1 MRSGSGPTAG
11 GWRSPRLD
19 DLSLA
24 TILAGLA
31 AIQTAALLI
40 QFVGGEIPCPLC
52 LIERFAMFGI
62 AFGLVLRLRP
72 GASTRGIGIAM
83 VFAVFLLV
91 VSVRQ
96 VLLDIVPRP
105 GHAYVGSPILGL
117 HMAVWSVLIAVAI
130 LAALAIRTALFG
142 GRSTSLAP
150 GSRLAGAAR
159 WLGVFVTVLCLVN
172 LAAVLLQCGVG
183 ACRTSGYALL
193 S

>member
-1 MRSGSGPTAG
+1 MSSGPTAG
-11 GWRSPRLD
+11 RSRFARLD
-19 DLSLA
+19 DLALA
-24 TILAGLA
+24 AILTGLA
-31 AIQTAALLI
+31 AVQTAALLI
-40 QFVGGEIPCPLC
+40 QVVGGEIPCPLC
-52 LIERFAMFGI
+52 LVERYAMFGI

-72 GASTRGIGIAM
+72 GASARGIGIAM

-96 VLLDIVPRP
+96 VLLDIVSRP

-142 GRSTSLAP
+142 GGATSLAP
-150 GSRLAGAAR
+150 GSRLALAAR
-159 WLGVFVTVLCLVN
+159 WIGLVMTALCLVN
-172 LAAVLLQCGVG
+172 LGSVLLQCGLG

-193 S
+193 P

>member
-1 MRSGSGPTAG
+1 MRPDAG
-11 GWRSPRLD
+11 ASRAALLD
-19 DLSLA
+19 DLSLVA
-24 TILAGLA
+24 ILASLA
-31 AIQTAALLI
+31 AVQTAALLI
-40 QFVGGEIPCPLC
+40 QFAGGEIPCPLC

-105 GHAYVGSPILGL
+105 GHAYVGSPILGM

-130 LAALAIRTALFG
+130 LGALAIRTALFG
-142 GRSTSLAP
+142 SGASPLAS

-159 WLGVFVTVLCLVN
+159 WIGLLTTALCLVN
-172 LAAVLLQCGVG
+172 LGAVLLQCGFG